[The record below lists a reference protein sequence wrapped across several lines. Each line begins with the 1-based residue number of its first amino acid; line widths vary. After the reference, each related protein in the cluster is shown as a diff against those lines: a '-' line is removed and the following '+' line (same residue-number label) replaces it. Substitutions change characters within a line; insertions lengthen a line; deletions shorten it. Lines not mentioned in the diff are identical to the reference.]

1 MILFFIQGDEND
13 AKLKIAYKALM
24 TIRLFEPTTDEYI
37 NFQKE
42 MNRRM
47 LESYNFTPTAGD
59 EVWKILENSLKF
71 H

>member
-1 MILFFIQGDEND
+1 
-13 AKLKIAYKALM
+13 M

-47 LESYNFTPTAGD
+47 LESYNFTPEAGD
-59 EVWKILENSLKF
+59 EVRISFDIQLV
-71 H
+71 